1 MNAPDWPGGAERGG
15 LSDGRQGP
23 SDLRETWG
31 LRETWLQWRNRL
43 LASPGFQRWASAF
56 PLTRPLARRRARD
69 LFDLC
74 AGFVYSQV
82 LYACVEL
89 DLFGHLAGGP
99 LELRELA
106 PRLGL
111 SEARALRLLKAAE
124 SLDLVERV
132 GPDRF
137 DRERFNRER
146 FALGELGAALLGNGG
161 VAEMVRHHAMLY
173 RDLEDPVALLRG
185 THSETALGTYWAY
198 AGGVPDSLDREGTRG
213 YTDLMGASQGLI
225 AGDVLDAYSLAR
237 HRRLLDLGGGN
248 GAFLTAVGTRWPRLE
263 LWLFDLPPVAEQARI
278 RFEQGGLSGRVQIF
292 GGDLFRDPLPT
303 GADCCS
309 LVRVIHDH
317 DDPRALAIL
326 KAARA
331 ALPPDGVLL
340 LAEPMSDT
348 PGARP
353 IGEAYFGFYLLA
365 MGSGRP
371 RTPKELIGMLREAGF
386 GRARLV
392 PTRRPLLTRLIVARP

>member
-1 MNAPDWPGGAERGG
+1 MNTQDWPGGVQPKGSARRPP
-15 LSDGRQGP
+15 L
-23 SDLRETWG
+23 G

-43 LASPGFQRWASAF
+43 LASTGFQRWASAF
-56 PLTRPLARRRARD
+56 PLTRPIARRRARD

-89 DLFGHLAGGP
+89 DLFQQLAAGP

-106 PRLGL
+106 QRLGL

-124 SLDLVERV
+124 TLELVERLA
-132 GPDRF
+132 P
-137 DRERFNRER
+137 ER
-146 FALGELGAALLGNGG
+146 FALGELGAALLGNAG

-185 THSETALGTYWAY
+185 TRPQTALGAYWSY
-198 AGGVPDSLDREGTRG
+198 AAGVPGSLDRGGTRG

-225 AGDVLDAYSLAR
+225 AGDVLDAYPLAS

-248 GAFLTAVGTRWPRLE
+248 GAFLAAVGACWPHLE
-263 LWLFDLPPVAEQARI
+263 LWLFDLPPVAEQARA
-278 RFEQGGLSGRVQIF
+278 RFEREGLSSRVKIV
-292 GGDLFRDPLPT
+292 GGDLFRDPLPR

-317 DDPRALAIL
+317 DDPQALDIL

-331 ALPPDGVLL
+331 ALPPGGVLL

-371 RTPKELIGMLREAGF
+371 RTPAELTQMLRDAGF
-386 GRARLV
+386 ARASLV
-392 PTRRPLLTRLIVARP
+392 STRRPLLTRLIVASA

>member
-1 MNAPDWPGGAERGG
+1 MNAPGWPGGLGVQAARSPPRGG
-15 LSDGRQGP
+15 AR
-23 SDLRETWG
+23 LREAW
-31 LRETWLQWRNRL
+31 LRWRNRL

-56 PLTRPLARRRARD
+56 PLTRPIARRRART

-74 AGFVYSQV
+74 AGFVYSQI
-82 LYACVEL
+82 LAACVEL
-89 DLFGHLAGGP
+89 GLFEHLADGP
-99 LELRELA
+99 LELGELA

-111 SEARALRLLKAAE
+111 SEERALRLLKSAE
-124 SLDLVERV
+124 SLDLVERL
-132 GPDRF
+132 GPR
-137 DRERFNRER
+137 R

-173 RDLEDPVALLRG
+173 RDLEDPVGLLRG
-185 THSETALGTYWAY
+185 TRSETALGAYWAY
-198 AGGVPDSLDREGTRG
+198 AGGIPEALDGAGTRG

-225 AGDVLDAYSLAR
+225 AGDVLDAYPLGR

-248 GAFLTAVGTRWPRLE
+248 GAFLTAVAARWPHLE
-263 LWLFDLPPVAEQARI
+263 LWLFDLLPVAEQARV
-278 RFEQGGLSGRVQIF
+278 RFERTGLSGRVSVH
-292 GGDLFRDPLPT
+292 GGDLFRDPLPK

-317 DDPRALAIL
+317 DDDRALAIL

-331 ALPPDGVLL
+331 ALAPDGVLL

-371 RTPKELIGMLREAGF
+371 RAPKELMAMLGEAGF
-386 GRARLV
+386 RRSRLV
-392 PTRRPLLTRLIVARP
+392 PTRRPLLTRLIVASA

>member
-1 MNAPDWPGGAERGG
+1 MNARDWPGAAGTPAVRP
-15 LSDGRQGP
+15 GRPGP
-23 SDLRETWG
+23 RRLREAW
-31 LRETWLQWRNRL
+31 LRWRNGL
-43 LASPGFQRWASAF
+43 LATPAFQRWASAF
-56 PLTRPLARRRARD
+56 PLTRPIARRRARE

-89 DLFGHLAGGP
+89 EVFEHLASGP
-99 LELRELA
+99 LDLRELA

-111 SEARALRLLKAAE
+111 PEERALRLLKSAE
-124 SLDLVERV
+124 SLNLVERV
-132 GPDRF
+132 GPR
-137 DRERFNRER
+137 R
-146 FALGELGAALLGNGG
+146 FALGELGAALRGNGG

-173 RDLEDPVALLRG
+173 RDLEDPVGLLRG
-185 THSETALGTYWAY
+185 SRSETALGAYWSY
-198 AGGVPDSLDREGTRG
+198 AGGVPEALDGEGTRG

-225 AGDVLDAYSLAR
+225 AGDVLDAYPLAR

-248 GAFLTAVGTRWPRLE
+248 GAFLTAVAARWSHLE
-263 LWLFDLPPVAEQARI
+263 LMLFDLPPVADQARA
-278 RFEQGGLSGRVQIF
+278 RFEREGLAERVRVF
-292 GGDLFRDPLPT
+292 GGDLFRDALPS

-317 DDPRALAIL
+317 DDDRALAIL
-326 KAARA
+326 KAARG
-331 ALPPDGVLL
+331 ALPPSGVLL

-353 IGEAYFGFYLLA
+353 VGEAYFGFYLLA

-371 RTPKELIGMLREAGF
+371 RTPEELRAMLREAGF
-386 GRARLV
+386 QRTRLV
-392 PTRRPLLTRLIVARP
+392 PTRRPLLTRLIVASV